1 MKITL
6 SLKIFVTFFLTYILS
21 VILMISM
28 IHFYTSRKFVTYI
41 NKMNLESLDELALTL
56 ADEYRKYGGWSEFK
70 KNPSA
75 WRHIVE
81 TALPMRPHRNPPFQ
95 KSMEPEPRP
104 DSPDALPE
112 WGPPGS
118 HPPDAAGP
126 LPQKHAFRDDPDHFF
141 QQMALFDAN
150 GERVAGTPGSPETNL
165 YRDITVDN
173 MIVGRIGLRKID
185 RPAGPPGM
193 NFLDQQLKIFCF
205 IGVGALLL
213 CAVVS
218 FLLSRHLLS
227 PIRQL
232 VQGTH
237 DLAGLQFDTRI
248 NVSSSDEL
256 GQLAGDFNRMAQ
268 TLERYEQM
276 RRQWISDISHELRT
290 PLSIIRG
297 EIKAMRDGVREFNQ
311 TALDSLHTEVLTL
324 TRTVGDLH
332 ELSLADSGALHFDWQ
347 LVNPALVFQDTLNHY
362 RERFDRR
369 RITIRDFLDIGPGLL
384 VSGDERRLRQLFS
397 NILEN
402 SIRYTDSRGTLTIR
416 QACSGKE
423 LSIFIED
430 SGPGVPPQ
438 ALARIFDRL
447 YRVDFARSRSGEGS
461 GLGLSICKMIA
472 EAHQGSI
479 RAETGEAGGLKLIV
493 SFPLFQ
499 AA

>member
-1 MKITL
+1 P
-6 SLKIFVTFFLTYILS
+6 
-21 VILMISM
+21 
-28 IHFYTSRKFVTYI
+28 
-41 NKMNLESLDELALTL
+41 
-56 ADEYRKYGGWSEFK
+56 GW
-70 KNPSA
+70 
-75 WRHIVE
+75 R
-81 TALPMRPHRNPPFQ
+81 
-95 KSMEPEPRP
+95 
-104 DSPDALPE
+104 
-112 WGPPGS
+112 PPGS
-118 HPPDAAGP
+118 HPPDADGP
-126 LPQKHAFRDDPDHFF
+126 SPPRMFRDYPDHLFREI
-141 QQMALFDAN
+141 ALFDAA
-150 GERVAGTPGSPETNL
+150 GELVAGTPGPSNNTL

-173 MIVGRIGLRKID
+173 NVVGRIGLRKID
-185 RPAGPPGM
+185 RLVDPPGM

-237 DLAGLQFDTRI
+237 DLAGLKFDTRI
-248 NVSSSDEL
+248 TVSSSDEL
-256 GQLAGDFNRMAQ
+256 GQLAGDFNRMAE

-297 EIKAMRDGVREFNQ
+297 EIEAMQDGVREFSK
-311 TALDSLHTEVLTL
+311 TALDSLHAEVLTL

-347 LVNPALVFQDTLNHY
+347 PVNPALVFQDTLNHY
-362 RERFDRR
+362 RERFDKR
-369 RITIRDFLDIGPGLL
+369 RISIRDRLDMAPERLI
-384 VSGDERRLRQLFS
+384 SGDERRLRQLFS

-402 SIRYTDSRGTLTIR
+402 SIRYTDSPGTLTIR
-416 QACSGKE
+416 QTCSDKE

-447 YRVDFARSRSGEGS
+447 FRVDFARSRSGEGS

-479 RAETGEAGGLKLIV
+479 RAEAGEAGGLKLIV
-493 SFPLFQ
+493 SFPLLQ
-499 AA
+499 TT